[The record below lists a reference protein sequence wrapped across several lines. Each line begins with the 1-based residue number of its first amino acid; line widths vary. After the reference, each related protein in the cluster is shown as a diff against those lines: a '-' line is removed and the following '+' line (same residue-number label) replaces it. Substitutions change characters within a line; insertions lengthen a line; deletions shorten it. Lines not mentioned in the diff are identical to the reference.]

1 MVRAVEQFYIS
12 RGANSRVMLEEQP
25 SREQLLLEIERLR
38 QQVED
43 LKEEKADLEILLETT
58 AEHSDT
64 LETELRGRALE
75 AVREGENKLA
85 QFLEAIPI
93 GVAVPRF
100 SRPTLLRQSRR
111 TAVIRSRGFTVK

>member
-1 MVRAVEQFYIS
+1 
-12 RGANSRVMLEEQP
+12 MLEEQP

-58 AEHSDT
+58 AQHSDT
-64 LETELRGRALE
+64 VENELRYRAFE
-75 AVREGENKLA
+75 AVREGEIKLA

-93 GVAVPRF
+93 GVLVLD
-100 SRPTLLRQSRR
+100 SQGRPLLR
-111 TAVIRSRGFTVK
+111 K